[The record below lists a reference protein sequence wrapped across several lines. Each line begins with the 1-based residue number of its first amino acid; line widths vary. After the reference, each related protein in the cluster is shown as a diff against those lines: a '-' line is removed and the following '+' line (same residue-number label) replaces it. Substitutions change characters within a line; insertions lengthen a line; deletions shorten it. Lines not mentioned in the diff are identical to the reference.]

1 MLASLAMLN
10 ETFSLI
16 FKHCA
21 KANIHVP
28 TFRLLLVSWPSKSNW
43 AFFGGAA
50 PLASLLASTFW
61 VLITLLT
68 RTKLNRK
75 LWGKL
80 LRFSKKIVPLK
91 WLRVSNNFKKKIE
104 NFSDY
109 FALKLIR
116 QKNLEKCEFSRQK
129 FAWLF
134 FKIIFF
140 YGIFLFSALE

>member
-1 MLASLAMLN
+1 MSITKFLAN
-10 ETFSLI
+10 V
-16 FKHCA
+16 
-21 KANIHVP
+21 HVP

-129 FAWLF
+129 FAWLL
-134 FKIIFF
+134 FKIIFVWWHFFIFGDGVMVTFF
-140 YGIFLFSALE
+140 YT